1 MKSSYYIGAAMI
13 SCDGH
18 YQYLGNGWLKDSDK
32 SYFKREDVID
42 NPHCFIAIEARLFKR
57 LFNTT
62 SHRKAM

>member
-13 SCDGH
+13 YCNSH
-18 YQYLGNGWLKDSDK
+18 YQDLGNGWLKDSYK
-32 SYFKREDVID
+32 SYFKRKSTID
-42 NPHCFIAIEARLFKR
+42 NPHCFITIEARLFKR